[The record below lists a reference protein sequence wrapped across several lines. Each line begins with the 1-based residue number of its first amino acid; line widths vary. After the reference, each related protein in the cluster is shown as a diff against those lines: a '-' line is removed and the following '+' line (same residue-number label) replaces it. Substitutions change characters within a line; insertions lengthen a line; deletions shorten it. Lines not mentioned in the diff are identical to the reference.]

1 MKKKNLIIEVK
12 GLVKTYKTRAII
24 TEVLKGIN
32 FEVYEGDFLGIMG
45 PSGAGKSTVLH
56 QLGLLDH
63 PTSGKLIIDGVDVT
77 SLSELEES
85 YFRLKKLGYVFQQYR
100 NIPELTA
107 LENVFLPLRMLGVPR
122 KTYLEESKQIL
133 EKVGLAHRLHHHPF
147 EMSGGEQQRVAMARA
162 LVHKPT
168 ILFADEPT
176 ANLDTVATDVILD
189 LLTAFNKKGQTVI
202 MVSHEPEHVKYFDR
216 VIRIK
221 DGVIEKIEV
230 CKKVISKK

>member
-1 MKKKNLIIEVK
+1 
-12 GLVKTYKTRAII
+12 
-24 TEVLKGIN
+24 
-32 FEVYEGDFLGIMG
+32 
-45 PSGAGKSTVLH
+45 VLH

-107 LENVFLPLRMLGVPR
+107 LENVFLPLRMLGVHR

-133 EKVGLAHRLHHHPF
+133 EKVGLGHRLHHHPF

-230 CKKVISKK
+230 CKKVISQK

>member
-1 MKKKNLIIEVK
+1 
-12 GLVKTYKTRAII
+12 
-24 TEVLKGIN
+24 
-32 FEVYEGDFLGIMG
+32 
-45 PSGAGKSTVLH
+45 
-56 QLGLLDH
+56 
-63 PTSGKLIIDGVDVT
+63 
-77 SLSELEES
+77 
-85 YFRLKKLGYVFQQYR
+85 
-100 NIPELTA
+100 
-107 LENVFLPLRMLGVPR
+107 
-122 KTYLEESKQIL
+122 
-133 EKVGLAHRLHHHPF
+133 
-147 EMSGGEQQRVAMARA
+147 MSGGEQQRVAMARA

>member
-1 MKKKNLIIEVK
+1 MLDIVSVSKRFGSQVALNDVSIHLPK
-12 GLVKTYKTRAII
+12 
-24 TEVLKGIN
+24 
-32 FEVYEGDFLGIMG
+32 GDFMFVMG
-45 PSGAGKSTVLH
+45 HSGSGKSTTLH
-56 QLGLLDH
+56 QLGLLDF
-63 PTSGKLIIDGVDVT
+63 PTEGKIIIDGIDVT
-77 SLSELEES
+77 KLSDIKRS
-85 YFRLKKLGYVFQQYR
+85 YFRLNKLGYVFQQYR

-133 EKVGLAHRLHHHPF
+133 EKVGLGHRLNHHPF

-189 LLTAFNKKGQTVI
+189 ILTAFNKKGQTVI

>member
-32 FEVYEGDFLGIMG
+32 FEVYEGEFLGIMG

-133 EKVGLAHRLHHHPF
+133 EKVGLGTDYITTRLKCL
-147 EMSGGEQQRVAMARA
+147 GE
-162 LVHKPT
+162 
-168 ILFADEPT
+168 
-176 ANLDTVATDVILD
+176 N
-189 LLTAFNKKGQTVI
+189 
-202 MVSHEPEHVKYFDR
+202 
-216 VIRIK
+216 
-221 DGVIEKIEV
+221 
-230 CKKVISKK
+230 SKE